1 MERRLAAI
9 LVADVV
15 GYSRLIRADEEGTI
29 AALKALRA
37 NLIDPKL
44 AEHNGRI
51 VKLMGDGML
60 VEFASIVDAVRAA
73 AGMQAA
79 VAEHNAD
86 QPENKRIEF
95 RVGIN
100 LGDVVIDGDDIHGD
114 GVNVAARLE
123 NLAEPGGICVSGTVY
138 EEVRD
143 RTELPFEDLGE
154 QEFKNIDRPV
164 RVWRWVADGA
174 AAVSRQTDEP
184 LHLPDKPSI
193 AVLPFTNMSGDPEQ
207 EYFSDGI
214 TEDIITELSRFRS
227 LFVIA
232 RNSSF
237 AFKGQAVDIG
247 EVGRRLGVA
256 YVVEGSVRRAGSRVR
271 VTAQLI
277 EAETGAHIWAERNDR
292 DLEDIF
298 VVQDE
303 LTRSIVATLA
313 AQLGKNVAQRAE
325 RKPPANVKAYEYYLW
340 GNLEYYRFSANH
352 NVEANSLYAKAVELD
367 PNFAR
372 AYAGLANTYNT
383 DYFLSWLRLEN
394 PSAKGLEAARRA
406 VELDGNDAFCRC
418 LFGWAQIANERW
430 EQAEGEF
437 DRVLALKPGDA
448 DVLVETGHG
457 LFAVGRAEDGIG
469 LIEEAIHLNPLYP
482 DAYRR
487 WLGIG
492 LFRSRR
498 YEDAVGALRA
508 VHLLDGWGYAWLA
521 AAYARLDQSELA
533 ADALKMFVK
542 ERRQELKSAGASAGS
557 TPDLLGNYRKNFR
570 YEAEWEHFLVALR
583 DAGLPE

>member
-1 MERRLAAI
+1 MGTLQRL
-9 LVADVV
+9 
-15 GYSRLIRADEEGTI
+15 T
-29 AALKALRA
+29 ALREGILEP
-37 NLIDPKL
+37 LIAD
-44 AEHNGRI
+44 HRGRV
-51 VKLMGDGML
+51 VKLMGDGLL
-60 VEFASIVDAVRAA
+60 VEFASLVDAV
-73 AGMQAA
+73 GCA
-79 VAEHNAD
+79 VKWQTAVEEHEAE
-86 QPENKRIEF
+86 QPEDDRFSFRIG
-95 RVGIN
+95 VN
-100 LGDVVIDGDDIHGD
+100 LGDVLIEGEDIHGD
-114 GVNVAARLE
+114 GVNIAARLE
-123 NLAEPGGICVSGTVY
+123 GLAEPGGIYLSGDAY
-138 EEVRD
+138 RQVRGKI
-143 RTELPFEDLGE
+143 EAEFEDLGE
-154 QEFKNIDRPV
+154 REVKN
-164 RVWRWVADGA
+164 VA
-174 AAVSRQTDEP
+174 EP
-184 LHLPDKPSI
+184 LRVYRIAIKGLSPALTPAATRPLPLPDRPSI

-207 EYFSDGI
+207 EYFSDGM
-214 TEDIITELSRFRS
+214 TEDIITELSKFRT

-232 RNSSF
+232 RNSSS
-237 AFKGQAVDIG
+237 AFKGQALDIKQ
-247 EVGRRLGVA
+247 VSSRLGVR
-256 YVVEGSVRRAGSRVR
+256 YVVEGSVRRAGNRVR
-271 VTAQLI
+271 ITAQLI
-277 EAETGAHIWAERNDR
+277 DATEDTHIWAERYDR

-298 VVQDE
+298 AVQDE
-303 LTRSIVATLA
+303 VTRSIVATLA

-340 GNLEYYRFSANH
+340 GNREYYRFSATH

-372 AYAGLANTYNT
+372 AFAGLANTYNT
-383 DYFLSWLRLEN
+383 DYLLSWLRLEN

-457 LFAVGRAEDGIG
+457 LFVVGRAVDGID
-469 LIEEAIHLNPLYP
+469 LIEEAIRLNPLYP

-492 LFRSRR
+492 LFRSHR

-508 VHLLDGWGYAWLA
+508 VHFLDGWGHAWLA

-533 ADALKMFVK
+533 ADALKMFVR
-542 ERRQELKSAGASAGS
+542 ERRQELKSVGASAGS
-557 TPDLLGNYRKNFR
+557 TPNLLGNYRKNFR
-570 YEAEWEHFLVALR
+570 YEAEWDHFLGALL